1 MSNDRH
7 KDKVRGKLRVRDRV
21 WSTIRGRSRVR
32 FRGRGRS
39 RFRGS
44 WGKCS
49 HRVTYRSICRDRH
62 WFGVGVGIMVWVLVG
77 ERVGVGEGYVVG

>member
-1 MSNDRH
+1 MGMGNGRVWVMSNDRH

-49 HRVTYRSICRDRH
+49 HRVTFRGTGRGMLVVRVE
-62 WFGVGVGIMVWVLVG
+62 FG
-77 ERVGVGEGYVVG
+77 